1 MHLFV
6 VNDVVAR
13 DTIILR
19 SVMEDINWRMEK
31 VIVVSTLPFFEM
43 SKLMKHFKILH
54 RDAQLT

>member
-13 DTIILR
+13 DTIILW
-19 SVMEDINWRMEK
+19 S
-31 VIVVSTLPFFEM
+31 VIVVSTLPFFEI
-43 SKLMKHFKILH
+43 SELMKHFKILH